1 MVSSLEFEI
10 SAWVQDT
17 ATAWQEQLYGYG
29 SPSKLQ
35 VRGTEQKWVL

>member
-1 MVSSLEFEI
+1 MVSSLQVET

-17 ATAWQEQLYGYG
+17 AAAWQEELYGCG